1 MKLYRIT
8 TKKSIFSGPFYGKK
22 SGVLYFVT
30 KHFLYN
36 ALDSVFGLGNDFKYV
51 YIWEFVLPGRNFN
64 NPSGRILLPME
75 IVKLGKITRVTKI
88 KFEEFTKRE
97 FKHYINRW
105 RAETNRILK
114 KEPKNWLIMA
124 AVDPRTV
131 NIPSNEELE
140 EAFMPLILS
149 E

>member
-1 MKLYRIT
+1 M
-8 TKKSIFSGPFYGKK
+8 
-22 SGVLYFVT
+22 
-30 KHFLYN
+30 
-36 ALDSVFGLGNDFKYV
+36 
-51 YIWEFVLPGRNFN
+51 
-64 NPSGRILLPME
+64 
-75 IVKLGKITRVTKI
+75 
-88 KFEEFTKRE
+88 RE

-140 EAFMPLILS
+140 EAFMPLTLS